1 MDLDERKITPLP
13 PEFDIIVEMKTE
25 DFHNMCKNLLTY
37 GQFVIIECTDKKI
50 ELSDIIKTT
59 NENSKMY
66 YELKIKYEAWQ
77 EWYKEQKNIA
87 DQLKK

>member
-1 MDLDERKITPLP
+1 MRLILLSALLLAGCSTAVPVVMKFPDAPPSLMEPATDLNKLP
-13 PEFDIIVEMKTE
+13 A
-25 DFHNMCKNLLTY
+25 
-37 GQFVIIECTDKKI
+37 GKKI
-50 ELSDIIKTT
+50 ELTDIITTT
-59 NENSKMY
+59 NENSKLY

>member
-1 MDLDERKITPLP
+1 MRLVLIFCLFLAGCSTTAVPVVMKFPDAPPSLMTPASDLNKLP
-13 PEFDIIVEMKTE
+13 
-25 DFHNMCKNLLTY
+25 
-37 GQFVIIECTDKKI
+37 TDKKI